1 MFYSNDKPFVNLISL
16 VNIASLIFMTE
27 KTDFYK
33 PPSFPLH
40 VIFEKRQHKKNSIY
54 LIKRIRFGYP

>member
-1 MFYSNDKPFVNLISL
+1 MFYSNVKPFVNLISL

-33 PPSFPLH
+33 SPSFPSDM
-40 VIFEKRQHKKNSIY
+40 IFEKRQHKENSIY